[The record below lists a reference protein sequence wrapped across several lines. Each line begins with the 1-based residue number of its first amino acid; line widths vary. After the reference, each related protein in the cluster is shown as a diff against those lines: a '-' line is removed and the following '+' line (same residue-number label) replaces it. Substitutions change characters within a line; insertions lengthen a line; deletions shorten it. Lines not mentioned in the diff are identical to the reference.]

1 MAKTALATVK
11 TEQHFQ
17 GPIPPPDLI
26 AQYER
31 VAPGFAER
39 ILTMAEREAT
49 ARQENE
55 RRNTEIADRD
65 IREARVE
72 TRRGQWMS
80 FAITIAA
87 FLTAA
92 YCAAISQPW
101 VAGVVAGTTLVSV
114 VSTFLRRTSK

>member
-1 MAKTALATVK
+1 MDKAALTTVK
-11 TEQHFQ
+11 AEQHFQ

-39 ILTMAEREAT
+39 ILAMAEREAT
-49 ARQENE
+49 ARQENV
-55 RRNTEIADRD
+55 RRNTEIADCD
-65 IREARVE
+65 IREAHVE
-72 TRRGQWMS
+72 TKRGQWMS

-92 YCAAISQPW
+92 YCAAI
-101 VAGVVAGTTLVSV
+101 G
-114 VSTFLRRTSK
+114 